1 MTWDTAAGM
10 MFFLPKWKVGLGWG
24 LQKTWESRAAS
35 QVRFKKKSH
44 SERQLSVMERV

>member
-35 QVRFKKKSH
+35 QVRFKKNKIKVILKGS
-44 SERQLSVMERV
+44 